1 MFVFM
6 LKIKHRLMCFYYNFV
21 YIMYM
26 MKTKKRKYSKQL
38 QGGQMTL
45 RVYRKSREQIINNF
59 NTSEILY
66 IEKKKKQII
75 YA

>member
-1 MFVFM
+1 
-6 LKIKHRLMCFYYNFV
+6 
-21 YIMYM
+21 
-26 MKTKKRKYSKQL
+26 
-38 QGGQMTL
+38 MTL

-75 YA
+75 YAWIL